1 MQTATLSQQLVN
13 ASTEMRI
20 LPDGVFRATDGRPDG
35 LPGWKINASS
45 APRVISASLASGK
58 DILIDYEHQS
68 MHAAKNGQPVP
79 AAGWF
84 NRLEWRSGLGM
95 FAVGIQWNDKAKSM
109 IAAREYRYV
118 SPVFSFDHKT
128 GDVLQILSVAIT
140 NNPALPSL
148 TDFGKIAANS
158 ANARYSNR
166 LCDQR
171 GMEALRQLDEYNAA
185 MSAIYARSTVNSQSG
200 NAKPKH
206 VATFIDDG
214 DPRNQRGLE
223 ILRRMAEM

>member
-1 MQTATLSQQLVN
+1 MKTATLSQELIN

-35 LPGWKINASS
+35 LPGWKINASN
-45 APRVISASLASGK
+45 APKVISSSLANGK

-68 MHAAKNGQPVP
+68 IHAAQNGQPVP

-84 NRLEWRSGLGM
+84 SRLEWRNGVGM

-109 IAAREYRYV
+109 IASREYRYV
-118 SPVFSFDHKT
+118 SPVFSFDQKT
-128 GDVLQILSVAIT
+128 GEVLQILSVAIT

-148 TDFGKIAANS
+148 TDFGQIAANS
-158 ANARYSNR
+158 ANASRSNTA
-166 LCDQR
+166 LDQR
-171 GMEALRQLDEYNAA
+171 GMEALRQLDEYNTA
-185 MSAIYARSTVNSQSG
+185 MNAMYAKSTVNSQSG